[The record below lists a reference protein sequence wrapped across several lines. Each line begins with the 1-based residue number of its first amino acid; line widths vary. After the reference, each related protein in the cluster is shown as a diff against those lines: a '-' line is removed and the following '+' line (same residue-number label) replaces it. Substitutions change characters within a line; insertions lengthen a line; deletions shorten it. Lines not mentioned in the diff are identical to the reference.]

1 MDHGTMNLYYEE
13 EKTILHCLY
22 CRKQWTGIRRL
33 SVQRREGT
41 QEPDMFR
48 EFEATTPL
56 EGLFYHETVVCKNC
70 LSRVSDLYILQDRD
84 PMLRKAKNLKKD
96 MENTYSHMLDKY
108 VRQYLVALSVER
120 LQELASRIPTSG
132 EPRHKISDLKQR
144 LISVVVNNFEESG
157 LLRDWTEKAK
167 LKLAS
172 LEEEKARLLQFSL
185 YERLPETSEDGTG
198 FYRSCQNVPQAAYDS
213 VKESFDALRSPYKAS
228 ALRDERES
236 HRHRLVSH
244 KMVPRLTKKYLAD
257 MDAFL
262 QSKGL
267 TADMLFSGGR
277 SAL

>member
-1 MDHGTMNLYYEE
+1 
-13 EKTILHCLY
+13 
-22 CRKQWTGIRRL
+22 
-33 SVQRREGT
+33 
-41 QEPDMFR
+41 MFR

-213 VKESFDALRSPYKAS
+213 VKEKFDDPLSLYKIPWIS
-228 ALRDERES
+228 VGPPIP
-236 HRHRLVSH
+236 VSQEVAH
-244 KMVPRLTKKYLAD
+244 CLAEKYLAN
-257 MDAFL
+257 MYAFL
-262 QSKGL
+262 QSKGV
-267 TADMLFSGGR
+267 TAEMLRYIGKLRQGR
-277 SAL
+277 